1 MQLAITLLSNHSFDT
16 LSELILSTLTCG
28 CRIVDVKASRFGDL
42 HCAYF
47 LVEGNWNQLSKYEST
62 LHAIEKKMQLT
73 IHSCRIEKK
82 RALEESL
89 PYIIEV
95 VGLESSDILNKVV
108 TFLNERNIDVQEVN
122 ARRYPAPYLETQLYS
137 ARFVIA
143 IPQSLSLFLLR
154 DELMYVCDQINAD
167 IIFEPFRN

>member
-1 MQLAITLLSNHSFDT
+1 MQLAITILSHHTFDT
-16 LSELILSTLTCG
+16 LSQSILSTLTCG
-28 CRIVDVKASRFGDL
+28 CHIVDVKASRFGDL

-62 LHAIEKKMQLT
+62 LHAIEKKMQLK

-82 RALEESL
+82 RVLDEAM

-95 VGLESSDILNKVV
+95 VGLESSDILNKVI
-108 TFLNERNIDVQEVN
+108 TFLNERNIDVEEMN

-137 ARFVIA
+137 ARLVIA

-154 DELMYVCDQINAD
+154 DELMYICDQINAD
-167 IIFEPFRN
+167 VIFEPFRN